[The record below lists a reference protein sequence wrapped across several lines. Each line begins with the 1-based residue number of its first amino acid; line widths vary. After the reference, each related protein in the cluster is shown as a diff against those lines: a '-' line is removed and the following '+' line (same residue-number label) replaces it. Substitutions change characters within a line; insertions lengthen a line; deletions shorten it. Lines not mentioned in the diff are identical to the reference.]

1 MEEEKETN
9 LAAKKRGRKQD
20 KPTKGIYDPRSESR
34 QQFTKILMADPRQRL
49 IEIPINAAKER
60 RQKIFNENRE
70 KRTKEEIIPNNTD
83 NKQLVEMMKNLTKA
97 LREYENATN
106 KELENI
112 MRVIEL
118 RDKETRRELDKLE
131 EPRISIEARLKQANK
146 LVKENKKNN
155 GNPDNQKVQV
165 KWKIIKDTYIHN
177 WRKFKNGVAV
187 LKQNNSYIKVPLI
200 PKYKF
205 NHYTRKWNWVYMI
218 QTMTESIRYVEFYK
232 KNHE

>member
-1 MEEEKETN
+1 
-9 LAAKKRGRKQD
+9 
-20 KPTKGIYDPRSESR
+20 
-34 QQFTKILMADPRQRL
+34 MADPRQRL

-70 KRTKEEIIPNNTD
+70 KRTKVEIIPNNTD
-83 NKQLVEMMKNLTKA
+83 NKQLVEMMKNLTKT

-118 RDKETRRELDKLE
+118 RGKETRRELDKLE
-131 EPRISIEARLKQANK
+131 EARISIEARLKQANK
-146 LVKENKKNN
+146 LVKENEKNN
-155 GNPDNQKVQV
+155 GNPDYQKVQV
-165 KWKIIKDTYIHN
+165 NWKTIKDTYIHN

-205 NHYTRKWNWVYMI
+205 NHYTRKWN
-218 QTMTESIRYVEFYK
+218 
-232 KNHE
+232 